1 MHLVSGPQISHV
13 TSQWNHSVD
22 LLRRPLAP
30 SSSSPSSS
38 FHHPLIII
46 LLHIASYLIFF
57 GSANS
62 IRWISTHDTIHPV
75 RIEKN
80 QSKVSKS
87 QARLQ
92 RDSSNHVQCNH
103 RFDLSYLASFS
114 CRKVSDSNFHDSSRS
129 DICILGCVFFFSFRE
144 LLQQQHQTQPG
155 TTHFYFT
162 HLTLHA
168 VPFLYRHVHRH
179 HHESTNPGLGVRRRF
194 IRWRYVVFEREAR
207 NFSNFLFNILNIT
220 RISHSYRARKSLENQ
235 RSNVLTKTRTPIRR
249 MLLEIIS
256 LFFFSCFHLRSLN
269 MNRYNTL
276 FLGYAIDR
284 HIQHNRP

>member
-22 LLRRPLAP
+22 LLRIPLASP
-30 SSSSPSSS
+30 SQESSPS
-38 FHHPLIII
+38 FHHPLIVI
-46 LLHIASYLIFF
+46 LLHVVSYLIFF
-57 GSANS
+57 GGTSCVSRSNTNTNTNTNTTTPTQVLIQS
-62 IRWISTHDTIHPV
+62 WWISTHDTIHPV

-144 LLQQQHQTQPG
+144 
-155 TTHFYFT
+155 
-162 HLTLHA
+162 
-168 VPFLYRHVHRH
+168 
-179 HHESTNPGLGVRRRF
+179 
-194 IRWRYVVFEREAR
+194 FE
-207 NFSNFLFNILNIT
+207 
-220 RISHSYRARKSLENQ
+220 
-235 RSNVLTKTRTPIRR
+235 
-249 MLLEIIS
+249 
-256 LFFFSCFHLRSLN
+256 
-269 MNRYNTL
+269 YN
-276 FLGYAIDR
+276 
-284 HIQHNRP
+284 